1 MSSHRIDKVEQ
12 LIKEEISSVFL
23 HKIQQPELGF
33 ITITNVKISPDLK
46 IAKIYLSVLEKEKR
60 NWVMDRIN
68 NKTKFIRTEL
78 AHRIRLKFVPE
89 IKFFIDD
96 TQDFVEKIEGLID
109 RIHKENGN
117 KTNE

>member
-23 HKIQQPELGF
+23 HKMQQPELGF
-33 ITITNVKISPDLK
+33 ITITNVKVSPDLK
-46 IAKIYLSVLEKEKR
+46 LAKIYLSVLEKEKR
-60 NWVMDRIN
+60 EFIMDRIN

-96 TQDFVEKIEGLID
+96 TQDFVDKIEGLID

-117 KTNE
+117 KRNE

>member
-12 LIKEEISSVFL
+12 LIKKEVSSIFL
-23 HKIQQPELGF
+23 YKIQQPDLGF
-33 ITITNVKISPDLK
+33 ITITNVKVSPDLK
-46 IAKIYLSVLEKEKR
+46 MAKIYLSVLEKEKR
-60 NWVMDRIN
+60 ALVLDRID

-78 AHRIRLKFVPE
+78 AHRISLKFVPE

-96 TQDFVEKIEGLID
+96 TLDFVEKIEGLID
-109 RIHKENGN
+109 RIHKEDGN

>member
-23 HKIQQPELGF
+23 HKMQQPGLGF
-33 ITITNVKISPDLK
+33 ITITNVKVSPDLK
-46 IAKIYLSVLEKEKR
+46 LAKIYLSVFEKEKR
-60 NWVMDRIN
+60 EFVMDRIN